1 MMIGYYNGIS
11 GIKSGNFG
19 IDVISN
25 DISNIN
31 TVGYKSST
39 AEFKSILY
47 QSLNQTSTSP
57 VTSQIGLGSTSMAT
71 SLNFKPGSLQNT
83 DKVFDLAIVGDG
95 FFGLSGINGEQYF
108 TRNGDFSKDVN
119 GDIVNRNGLYLLG
132 TMANLNAIALSPNA
146 EQKLGNLMGN
156 NDKQAFTLQTGTSIE
171 LSASTA
177 QTKIHLPDVLFL
189 PATATTDVSFSG
201 NLDSTINTQTIN
213 INLDNTKITTAINK
227 EGKTI
232 SLNGSLTDT
241 PLVQNPN
248 SPNEDVLITIK
259 DANGESITTAAKTDE
274 NGNFSLNDFDIRSLN
289 LDGELSIE
297 ANVNL
302 KQEVPNTQSF
312 STDIIS
318 PNGNKNILKM
328 EFSKQVPHLD
338 NGTAWNV
345 SATIFSP
352 TNEVI
357 STSNGVLNFNEKGA
371 LVSNTLGT
379 LDNDGAELNVNLGT
393 PYDPNTPN
401 SGFDGMR
408 STGDQNLNLSVN
420 KNGEAEGLLKEYTMN
435 DNGEVVA
442 IFDNG
447 KMASV
452 AKVALYHFQNNQ
464 GLSKSS
470 ENTYQT
476 TANSGQ
482 PIFYQDQNGNVVYG
496 AAIKNSTLEMSNV
509 DLGVS
514 LTDLIIMQKAYDA
527 SAKSIT
533 TSDQMIQKA
542 INMKK

>member
-19 IDVISN
+19 IDVIAN

-71 SLNFKPGSLQNT
+71 SLNFKQGSLQNT
-83 DKVFDLAIVGDG
+83 DKVFDLAIAGDG

-132 TMANLNAIALSPNA
+132 TMANLNGVALSPNA
-146 EQKLGNLMGN
+146 EQKLGTTAGT
-156 NDKQAFTLQTGTSIE
+156 DVQAFTLQTGTPVE
-171 LSASTA
+171 LGASTA

-201 NLDSTINTQTIN
+201 NLDSTINTETIN
-213 INLDNTKITTAINK
+213 INLDNTKITSTINK

-232 SLNGSLTDT
+232 SLNGSLADT

-248 SPNEDVLITIK
+248 SPDEDVLITIK
-259 DANGESITTAAKTDE
+259 DANGESITTAVKTDA

-371 LVSNTLGT
+371 LVSNTLGA

-393 PYDPNTPN
+393 PYDPNTAN
-401 SGFDGMR
+401 SGFDGMK
-408 STGDQNLNLSVN
+408 STGDQSLNLSVN

-464 GLSKSS
+464 GLSKTS

-482 PIFYQDQNGNVVYG
+482 PIFYQDQNGNIAYG

>member
-1 MMIGYYNGIS
+1 MIGYYNGIS

-19 IDVISN
+19 IDVIAN

-83 DKVFDLAIVGDG
+83 DKVFDLAIAGDG

-132 TMANLNAIALSPNA
+132 TMANLNGVALSPNA
-146 EQKLGNLMGN
+146 EQKLGTTAGA
-156 NDKQAFTLQTGTSIE
+156 DVQAFTLQTGTPVE
-171 LSASTA
+171 LGASTA

-201 NLDSTINTQTIN
+201 NLDSTINTETIN
-213 INLDNTKITTAINK
+213 INLDNTKITSTINK

-232 SLNGSLTDT
+232 SLNGSLADT

-248 SPNEDVLITIK
+248 SPDEDVLITIK
-259 DANGESITTAAKTDE
+259 DANGESITTAVKTDA

-371 LVSNTLGT
+371 LVSNTLGA

-393 PYDPNTPN
+393 PYDPNTAN
-401 SGFDGMR
+401 SGFDGMK
-408 STGDQNLNLSVN
+408 STGDQSLNLSVN

-464 GLSKSS
+464 GLSKTS

-482 PIFYQDQNGNVVYG
+482 PIFYQDQNGNIIYG

>member
-1 MMIGYYNGIS
+1 MIGYYNGIS

-19 IDVISN
+19 IDVIAN

-71 SLNFKPGSLQNT
+71 SLNFKQGSLQNT
-83 DKVFDLAIVGDG
+83 DKVFDLAIAGDG

-132 TMANLNAIALSPNA
+132 TMANLNGVALSPNA
-146 EQKLGNLMGN
+146 EQKLGTTAGA
-156 NDKQAFTLQTGTSIE
+156 DVQAFTLQTGTPVE
-171 LSASTA
+171 LGASTA

-201 NLDSTINTQTIN
+201 NLDSTINTETIN
-213 INLDNTKITTAINK
+213 INLDNTKITSTINK

-232 SLNGSLTDT
+232 SLNGSLADT

-248 SPNEDVLITIK
+248 SPDEDVLITIK
-259 DANGESITTAAKTDE
+259 DANGESITTAVKTDA

-371 LVSNTLGT
+371 LVSNTLGA

-393 PYDPNTPN
+393 PYDPNTAN
-401 SGFDGMR
+401 SGFDGMK
-408 STGDQNLNLSVN
+408 STGDQSLNLSVN

-464 GLSKSS
+464 GLSKTS

-482 PIFYQDQNGNVVYG
+482 PIFYQDQNGNIVYG

>member
-19 IDVISN
+19 IDVIAN

-83 DKVFDLAIVGDG
+83 DKVFDLAIAGDG

-132 TMANLNAIALSPNA
+132 TMANLNGVALSPNA
-146 EQKLGNLMGN
+146 EQKLGTTAGA
-156 NDKQAFTLQTGTSIE
+156 DVQAFTLQTGTPVE
-171 LSASTA
+171 LGASTA

-201 NLDSTINTQTIN
+201 NLDSTINTETIN
-213 INLDNTKITTAINK
+213 INLDNTKITSTINK

-232 SLNGSLTDT
+232 SLNGSLADT

-248 SPNEDVLITIK
+248 SPDEDVLITIK
-259 DANGESITTAAKTDE
+259 DANGESITTAVKTDA

-371 LVSNTLGT
+371 LVSNTLGA

-393 PYDPNTPN
+393 PYDPNTAN
-401 SGFDGMR
+401 SGFDGMK
-408 STGDQNLNLSVN
+408 STGDQSLNLSVN

-464 GLSKSS
+464 GLSKTS

-482 PIFYQDQNGNVVYG
+482 PIFYQDQNGNIIYG

>member
-19 IDVISN
+19 IDVIAN

-71 SLNFKPGSLQNT
+71 SLNFKQGSLQNT
-83 DKVFDLAIVGDG
+83 DKVFDLAIAGDG

-132 TMANLNAIALSPNA
+132 TMANLNGVALSPNA
-146 EQKLGNLMGN
+146 EQKLGTTAGA
-156 NDKQAFTLQTGTSIE
+156 DVQAFTLQTGTPVE
-171 LSASTA
+171 LGASTA

-201 NLDSTINTQTIN
+201 NLDSTINTETIN
-213 INLDNTKITTAINK
+213 INLDNTKITSTINK

-232 SLNGSLTDT
+232 SLNGSLADT

-248 SPNEDVLITIK
+248 SPDEDVLITIK
-259 DANGESITTAAKTDE
+259 DANGESITTAVKTDA

-371 LVSNTLGT
+371 LVSNTLGA

-393 PYDPNTPN
+393 PYDPNTAN
-401 SGFDGMR
+401 SGFDGMK
-408 STGDQNLNLSVN
+408 STGDQSLNLSVN

-464 GLSKSS
+464 GLSKTS

-482 PIFYQDQNGNVVYG
+482 PIFYQDQNGNIVYG

>member
-1 MMIGYYNGIS
+1 
-11 GIKSGNFG
+11 
-19 IDVISN
+19 
-25 DISNIN
+25 
-31 TVGYKSST
+31 
-39 AEFKSILY
+39 
-47 QSLNQTSTSP
+47 
-57 VTSQIGLGSTSMAT
+57 
-71 SLNFKPGSLQNT
+71 NT

-189 PATATTDVSFSG
+189 PSTATTDVSFSG

-232 SLNGSLTDT
+232 SLNGSLADT

>member
-19 IDVISN
+19 IDVIAN

-71 SLNFKPGSLQNT
+71 SLNFKQGSLQNT
-83 DKVFDLAIVGDG
+83 DKVFDLAIAGDG

-132 TMANLNAIALSPNA
+132 TMANLNGVALSPNA
-146 EQKLGNLMGN
+146 EQKLGTTAGA
-156 NDKQAFTLQTGTSIE
+156 DVQAFTLQTGTPVE
-171 LSASTA
+171 LGASTA

-201 NLDSTINTQTIN
+201 NLDSTINTETIN
-213 INLDNTKITTAINK
+213 INLDNTKITSTINK

-232 SLNGSLTDT
+232 SLNGSLADI

-248 SPNEDVLITIK
+248 SPDEDVLITIK
-259 DANGESITTAAKTDE
+259 DANGESITTAVKTDA

-371 LVSNTLGT
+371 LVSNTLGA

-393 PYDPNTPN
+393 PYDPNTAN
-401 SGFDGMR
+401 SGFDGMK
-408 STGDQNLNLSVN
+408 STGDQSLNLSVN

-464 GLSKSS
+464 GLSKTS

-482 PIFYQDQNGNVVYG
+482 PIFYQDQNGNIVYG

>member
-1 MMIGYYNGIS
+1 MIGYYNGIS

-19 IDVISN
+19 IDVIAN

-71 SLNFKPGSLQNT
+71 SLNFKQGSLQNT
-83 DKVFDLAIVGDG
+83 DKVFDLAIAGDG

-132 TMANLNAIALSPNA
+132 TMANLNGVALSPNA
-146 EQKLGNLMGN
+146 EQKLGTTAGT
-156 NDKQAFTLQTGTSIE
+156 DVQAFTLQTGTPVE
-171 LSASTA
+171 LGASTA

-201 NLDSTINTQTIN
+201 NLDSTINTETIN
-213 INLDNTKITTAINK
+213 INLDNTKITSTINK

-232 SLNGSLTDT
+232 SLNGSLADT

-248 SPNEDVLITIK
+248 SPDEDVLITIK
-259 DANGESITTAAKTDE
+259 DANGESITTAVKTDA

-371 LVSNTLGT
+371 LVSNTLGA

-393 PYDPNTPN
+393 PYDPNTAN
-401 SGFDGMR
+401 SGFDGMK
-408 STGDQNLNLSVN
+408 STGDQSLNLSVN

-464 GLSKSS
+464 GLSKTS

-482 PIFYQDQNGNVVYG
+482 PIFYQDQNGNIIYG

>member
-232 SLNGSLTDT
+232 SLNGSLADT

-435 DNGEVVA
+435 DNGEVELYLTTVKWLLSLKLPY
-442 IFDNG
+442 IIS
-447 KMASV
+447 KII
-452 AKVALYHFQNNQ
+452 KVF
-464 GLSKSS
+464 
-470 ENTYQT
+470 
-476 TANSGQ
+476 
-482 PIFYQDQNGNVVYG
+482 
-496 AAIKNSTLEMSNV
+496 
-509 DLGVS
+509 
-514 LTDLIIMQKAYDA
+514 QKA
-527 SAKSIT
+527 AKIHIKQLQT
-533 TSDQMIQKA
+533 QVNLYFIKIKTGM
-542 INMKK
+542 

>member
-19 IDVISN
+19 IDVIAN

-71 SLNFKPGSLQNT
+71 SLNFKQGSLQNT
-83 DKVFDLAIVGDG
+83 DKVFDLAIAGDG

-108 TRNGDFSKDVN
+108 TRNGDFSKDIN

-132 TMANLNAIALSPNA
+132 TMANLNGVALSPNA
-146 EQKLGNLMGN
+146 EQKLGTTAGT
-156 NDKQAFTLQTGTSIE
+156 DVQAFTLQTGTPVE
-171 LSASTA
+171 LGASTA

-201 NLDSTINTQTIN
+201 NLDSTINTETIN
-213 INLDNTKITTAINK
+213 INLDNTKITSTINK

-232 SLNGSLTDT
+232 SLNGSLADT

-248 SPNEDVLITIK
+248 SPDEDVLITIK
-259 DANGESITTAAKTDE
+259 DANGESITTAVKTDA

-371 LVSNTLGT
+371 LVSNTLGA

-393 PYDPNTPN
+393 PYDPNTAN
-401 SGFDGMR
+401 SGFDGMK
-408 STGDQNLNLSVN
+408 STGDQSLNLSVN

-464 GLSKSS
+464 GLSKTS

-482 PIFYQDQNGNVVYG
+482 PIFYQDQNGNIVYG

>member
-19 IDVISN
+19 IDVIAN

-71 SLNFKPGSLQNT
+71 SLNFKQGSLQNT
-83 DKVFDLAIVGDG
+83 DKVFDLAIAGDG

-132 TMANLNAIALSPNA
+132 TMANLNGVALSPNA
-146 EQKLGNLMGN
+146 EQKLGTTAGT
-156 NDKQAFTLQTGTSIE
+156 DVQAFTLQTGTPVE
-171 LSASTA
+171 LGASTA

-201 NLDSTINTQTIN
+201 NLDSTINTETIN
-213 INLDNTKITTAINK
+213 INLDNTKITSTINK

-232 SLNGSLTDT
+232 SLNGSLADT

-248 SPNEDVLITIK
+248 SPDEDVLITIK
-259 DANGESITTAAKTDE
+259 DANGESITTAVKTDA

-371 LVSNTLGT
+371 LVSNTLGA

-393 PYDPNTPN
+393 PYDPNTAN
-401 SGFDGMR
+401 SGFDGMK
-408 STGDQNLNLSVN
+408 STGDQSLNLSVN

-464 GLSKSS
+464 GLSKTS

-482 PIFYQDQNGNVVYG
+482 PIFYQDQNGNIIYG

>member
-19 IDVISN
+19 IDVIAN

-71 SLNFKPGSLQNT
+71 SLNFKQGSLQNT
-83 DKVFDLAIVGDG
+83 DKVFDLAIAGDG

-132 TMANLNAIALSPNA
+132 TMANLNGVALSPNA
-146 EQKLGNLMGN
+146 EQKLGTTAGT
-156 NDKQAFTLQTGTSIE
+156 DVQAFTLQTGTPVE
-171 LSASTA
+171 LGASTA

-201 NLDSTINTQTIN
+201 NLDSTINTETIN
-213 INLDNTKITTAINK
+213 INLDNTKITSTINK

-232 SLNGSLTDT
+232 SLNGSLADT

-248 SPNEDVLITIK
+248 SPDEDVLITIK
-259 DANGESITTAAKTDE
+259 DANGESITTAVKTDA

-371 LVSNTLGT
+371 LVSNTLGA

-393 PYDPNTPN
+393 PYDPNTAN
-401 SGFDGMR
+401 SGFDGMK
-408 STGDQNLNLSVN
+408 STGDQSLNLSVN

-464 GLSKSS
+464 GLSKTS

-482 PIFYQDQNGNVVYG
+482 PIFYQDQNGNIVYG